1 MAGGGPWARAGTT
14 RILAEEAGHS
24 LDKIARTWKGHN
36 LRVHMANTF
45 TLSRDSHF
53 VEKLLGV
60 VNLYVDPSARA
71 VGLAFDETSQ
81 IQVVDRT

>member
-1 MAGGGPWARAGTT
+1 
-14 RILAEEAGHS
+14 
-24 LDKIARTWKGHN
+24 
-36 LRVHMANTF
+36 MANTF